1 LSRDPAPEGT
11 QQTLKEIRATLK
23 IVNFI
28 TKARVGEVSMQ
39 IIEDAELMKNL
50 FIMLHQVHSDQS
62 LVNEVLVDLIALF
75 ENLACIPSAIEVY
88 LRPFQNS

>member
-1 LSRDPAPEGT
+1 
-11 QQTLKEIRATLK
+11 
-23 IVNFI
+23 
-28 TKARVGEVSMQ
+28 MQ

-50 FIMLHQVHSDQS
+50 SIMVHQAHSDQQ

-75 ENLACIPSAIEVY
+75 ENLACLPSAIEMY